1 MWKNIL
7 GWSEFLYFGASTFY
21 NQEKGVEVYNKVM
34 PKDLLIIVCV
44 NINYEVH
51 LVVLNKFVNSFLH
64 AVGCNFFNSIY
75 IKAMSIPW

>member
-1 MWKNIL
+1 
-7 GWSEFLYFGASTFY
+7 
-21 NQEKGVEVYNKVM
+21 VEVYNKVM

-75 IKAMSIPW
+75 IKAMSIP